1 MSERGGQDWLDTELH
16 DLDTGPERK
25 EKHKVKKPLG
35 RRKLATL
42 KKGAEGEADEIIK
55 RLTDLGHITEIVAEL
70 KSGKEATAYV
80 ARGPRGSILVKLYR
94 ELEARSF
101 KNDAIYREGQTVLD
115 ERARKAMQSRSLKGL
130 AMLQMGWVTAEY
142 AHLWKLWNAGLSVPE
157 PLVGP
162 SPFDYEKTTPAVL
175 MRLIGTEDAPAPR
188 LSDAVLTPTQARS
201 AWEQSLNGMAHLLRL
216 GYAHGDYS
224 TYNLLWQLD
233 SQQSDSK
240 QGDSEQDEND
250 MQHIDIMTNNKIQN
264 EEAGTV
270 VIIDFPQ
277 LTTRQ
282 NPNFAQ
288 LLRRDADSLS
298 MSFRRHGIQQGGEAT
313 LKEVQKRALGPA
325 PTPRVV
331 LP

>member
-1 MSERGGQDWLDTELH
+1 DWLDTELN

-42 KKGAEGEADEIIK
+42 KKDSDGEADEIIK
-55 RLTDLGHITEIVAEL
+55 RLTALGHITEIVAEL

-101 KNDAIYREGQTVLD
+101 KNDAIYREGQTILD

-188 LSDAVLTPTQARS
+188 LSDAVLTPKQARS
-201 AWEQSLNGMAHLLRL
+201 AWEQSLSGMAHLLRL
-216 GYAHGDYS
+216 GYVHGDYS
-224 TYNLLWQLD
+224 TYNLLWQ
-233 SQQSDSK
+233 Q
-240 QGDSEQDEND
+240 DSETELQADAMTEDAGTEQDIQD
-250 MQHIDIMTNNKIQN
+250 PVQSSTVQTNITEK
-264 EEAGTV
+264 EETGTV

-298 MSFRRHGIQQGGEAT
+298 MSFRRHGIQTDGEAT
-313 LKEVQKRALGPA
+313 LREVQKRALGPA

>member
-1 MSERGGQDWLDTELH
+1 MSQRGGQDWLDTELN

-42 KKGAEGEADEIIK
+42 KKGAEGDADEIIK
-55 RLTDLGHITEIVAEL
+55 KLTDLGHITEIVAEL

-233 SQQSDSK
+233 SQQA
-240 QGDSEQDEND
+240 DSESQAEHDEND
-250 MQHIDIMTNNKIQN
+250 MQHTDMTHTKIQN
-264 EEAGTV
+264 EEEGTV

-298 MSFRRHGIQQGGEAT
+298 MSFRRHGIQADGEAT
-313 LKEVQKRALGPA
+313 LREVQKRALGPA